1 MAKVNVQA
9 RNCEI
14 NDDLQAHIE
23 EKLEHLERVWPRS
36 DEALMR
42 VSHERGRYAAE
53 ITLVTGGMV
62 TRGEERAADLRQ
74 AIDNAIEKLESQL
87 RRYKKK
93 VIARERRHDNRDDVA
108 GEIIHAKRGASGLA
122 ADGVSPSATATNGVA
137 HDDEAHDEGDEK
149 VVRVKRFALKPMS
162 AEEASLQMGL
172 LGHTFFVFRDAESDQ
187 VSVVYR
193 RRDGGYGL
201 IEPVA
206 D

>member
-9 RNCEI
+9 RGCEI
-14 NDDLQAHIE
+14 NADLQAHIE
-23 EKLEHLERVWPRS
+23 EKMDHIERLWPRS
-36 DEALMR
+36 DEAQLR
-42 VSHERGRYAAE
+42 VSQERGRFAAE

-62 TRGEERAADLRQ
+62 TRGEERASDLRQ

-87 RRYKKK
+87 RRYKEK
-93 VIARERRHDNRDDVA
+93 VVARARRHDNRDVA
-108 GEIIHAKRGASGLA
+108 GEIIHAKMGASGLA
-122 ADGVSPSATATNGVA
+122 SDGISTNAASTNNGASPAE
-137 HDDEAHDEGDEK
+137 EAHAEQ
-149 VVRVKRFALKPMS
+149 VVRVKKFALKPMS

-172 LGHTFFVFRDAESDQ
+172 LGHNFFVFRDAENNQ